1 MSTIIFDALLPFL
14 GHVAATDLA
23 TLLAVGP

>member
-14 GHVAATDLA
+14 GADAATHLA